1 MPPPLSV
8 GLLGLGGVAQ
18 GLLEL
23 WAERPDSRFK
33 IVFAT
38 DSRGGVLAPQGIDAS
53 ALLTAKRNN
62 HSAGLRGARYEEGLA
77 PHEAPERVPCQI
89 LLNLLPCNYTD
100 GEPALGPVR
109 SALESG
115 THVVTAEKASLV
127 LGFDALRRAAE
138 AARSHLRYSACVGGS
153 VPFIPILEW
162 IAQAHRIRRITG
174 VLNATTTYILS
185 ELEARR
191 HSPPELLQK
200 AHELGILERDASL
213 DIEGFDLAAKGVI
226 VHNTVY
232 PEPLAWDKVQRRGI
246 REFLDDPHRLRAG
259 TRLVATIEPGA
270 VLLDLPILPMHSPL
284 RVYGLENALVV
295 ETPHAGELHVRGIG
309 AGGRGTA
316 TNVYGDLLW
325 IANAVRGGE
334 SPDAA
339 APLPQAA
346 LHRHL

>member
-1 MPPPLSV
+1 MPRPLSV
-8 GLLGLGGVAQ
+8 GFLGLGGVAQ

-23 WAERPDSRFK
+23 WTERPDPRFR
-33 IVFAT
+33 IAFAT
-38 DSRGGVLAPQGIDAS
+38 DSKGAVLGPEGVDAF
-53 ALLTAKRNN
+53 ALLSAKRG
-62 HSAGLRGARYEEGLA
+62 AGLANLRGARYEQGLS
-77 PHEAPERVPCQI
+77 PPEAAQRVPCEI
-89 LLNLLPCNYTD
+89 LLNLLPCNYED
-100 GEPALGPVR
+100 GGPALGLVR

-127 LGFDALRRAAE
+127 LGFEALRRASQAG
-138 AARSHLRYSACVGGS
+138 RSHLRYSACVGGS

-191 HSPPELLQK
+191 HSPDELLQQ
-200 AHELGILERDASL
+200 AHDLGILERDPRL
-213 DIEGFDLAAKGVI
+213 DIDGHDLAAKAVL

-232 PEPLAWDKVQRRGI
+232 PDPLPWNRAQRRGI
-246 REFLDDPHRLRAG
+246 REFLDDPRRLRVG
-259 TRLVATIEPGA
+259 TRLVATVEPGA
-270 VLLDLPILPMHSPL
+270 VRVDLPVLPMHSPL
-284 RVYGLENALVV
+284 RVYGLENALIV
-295 ETPHAGELHVRGIG
+295 ETPHAGELHVRGVG

-339 APLPQAA
+339 AALPQAA
-346 LHRHL
+346 LHPHL